1 MFDKDVAL
9 QLDRLSDT
17 HVFKNRLNTKY
28 HRNNYNFG
36 RRASHHRKAAVRS
49 KLLGDIASADAK
61 LQAAVK
67 AHQGFV
73 AELKHLREEKA
84 ALSKDPVAADIL
96 PHIED
101 SIRSVDQE
109 RHDAWKELQ
118 RLRRQ
123 KKTLV
128 IPKGLKKN
136 SVPGKA
142 QRGKFSIRIIP
153 SDPQSHTAVN
163 SRYVNQTCILYLP
176 PILLQSTRACR
187 STISS
192 GRISRITRPS
202 YTSSHHWHGNTA
214 SPDSIRDS
222 NPWTRP

>member
-9 QLDRLSDT
+9 QLDRLLHN

-36 RRASHHRKAAVRS
+36 RRASHQRKAAARS

-61 LQAAVK
+61 LQAAGK

-73 AELKHLREEKA
+73 AELKLLREEKA
-84 ALSKDPVAADIL
+84 ALSKDPGAEDIL

-109 RHDAWKELQ
+109 RHEAWQELQ

-123 KKTLV
+123 KKALV

-163 SRYVNQTCILYLP
+163 SR
-176 PILLQSTRACR
+176 
-187 STISS
+187 
-192 GRISRITRPS
+192 
-202 YTSSHHWHGNTA
+202 
-214 SPDSIRDS
+214 
-222 NPWTRP
+222 